1 MTTIYNIPYLNVL
14 TMNDLYNIAKK
25 YSCFNCSEIDR
36 SLNLSRGRAYAVL
49 TNDSVE
55 SVYVEPIKKYLID
68 FILRAQAY
76 ENIEVKK
83 LYEGAS
89 TCQHLTYTKI
99 ASVLNCSSESIS
111 KMINGKSKSYKIL
124 ELKQYLDTIIQKEI
138 RKYDISKEERLSRF
152 LYGHEDNLKELL
164 KEAREYQDLSISKIS
179 DDLDMAVSSIY
190 DYLNGKK
197 KGLRTDKIKDY
208 LENIICS
215 QKRIVK
221 VAQTAQIPE
230 EQNENQFYDAS
241 ENNLL
246 KNKIES
252 FMENHNLSLETALK
266 LLQISEDDYK
276 SMIERTNEIPN
287 ISADKIYKAISVFD
301 ESNLLEKVPNSITT
315 NTKDTFRTSMTIASE
330 KALTF
335 INEGFN
341 KFAYFLSK
349 NTNENKNSNYENKK
363 D

>member
-1 MTTIYNIPYLNVL
+1 MLN
-14 TMNDLYNIAKK
+14 
-25 YSCFNCSEIDR
+25 
-36 SLNLSRGRAYAVL
+36 G
-49 TNDSVE
+49 
-55 SVYVEPIKKYLID
+55 
-68 FILRAQAY
+68 Y
-76 ENIEVKK
+76 E
-83 LYEGAS
+83 
-89 TCQHLTYTKI
+89 
-99 ASVLNCSSESIS
+99 
-111 KMINGKSKSYKIL
+111 
-124 ELKQYLDTIIQKEI
+124 D
-138 RKYDISKEERLSRF
+138 D
-152 LYGHEDNLKELL
+152 LKELL

-179 DDLDMAVSSIY
+179 DDLDMSVSSIY

-197 KGLRTDKIKDY
+197 NGTRTVKIKDY

-215 QKRIVK
+215 QKRLVK
-221 VAQTAQIPE
+221 VAQTAQIP

-330 KALTF
+330 KALIF